1 MRLKVFRDGAEVHKA
16 AKLIQRAKSKR
27 ATVGRKRW
35 TEPVKPT
42 SQERGEALERRVGA
56 LFERMGYTVRRNVH
70 IKSDAGH
77 RSEIDVIATSRL
89 PWRRTWYI
97 ECKNYSRPL
106 PLHSVAMFKEVLVQ
120 NSLPLSRGLLVTTA
134 TLTPRVRAA
143 GIRVWDGQELLAA
156 ERRVARASWLLW
168 SIKLGA
174 GVAALYA
181 VVVASAPALVAL
193 EEKGWAH
200 ELLTQPLAGDR
211 AAEDP
216 GSFVARSPIQLATD
230 HNHWWSR
237 VLAAAGS
244 AAGDMAG
251 KAGSKLGL
259 ERLSQDMREGSR
271 FLRDKLRGLVGGGPD
286 GGDERH

>member
-1 MRLKVFRDGAEVHKA
+1 MFRDGAEVHKA